1 MRRGVKSN
9 EVRFVLAK
17 NGILVSTII
26 PLLGYIMY
34 GIALGSLPSIGYSTL
49 AGILYTFTLYSPF
62 IFFPSLLPLSAI
74 SYFLASIFLYKAYK
88 YKTLRKYGIIAISL
102 SVSYIVLYV
111 YNLFFVELIPK
122 FLMSWVLI
130 GFYEIGNT
138 IQLLAWRVSLRTVLI
153 KVYGLPN
160 NLKWKINIEGQKYT
174 FSDSQAKVK
183 VNKEKPSFYVD
194 SILEGYNTYM
204 PKPNSGIISSN
215 LLEIYFTKISK
226 IPDISNWDPKLWI
239 GNKINEYEVI
249 DIIAIGGSSYVLKVK
264 RGNMLYAMKIPKI
277 SKSTPGQTRISAS
290 NIIFD
295 LSREFINLQEIG
307 YKTQNAVQLFAISE
321 IDISNIMKIE
331 KGESY
336 FYLTRPP
343 YIIIELME
351 GGNALQL
358 LNISRSKDWYRI
370 VGILIRDVAKALDII
385 HSSGYV
391 HLDVKP
397 QNIYFSKFPGSK
409 EKEILSNLTSG
420 KVVVKLGDLGSAS
433 RIGESVAEFTEFYCP
448 IDQIEAAMLKN
459 KGALPSMDVFALGA
473 TAYKLLFDSYVYP
486 KEYYELIEKAI
497 EEFQMGRGNYLNNL
511 KLARQYAILPKIN
524 NMPSWLVNLLYDML
538 LQRTNARTI
547 YTTIEYNLR

>member
-1 MRRGVKSN
+1 
-9 EVRFVLAK
+9 
-17 NGILVSTII
+17 
-26 PLLGYIMY
+26 
-34 GIALGSLPSIGYSTL
+34 
-49 AGILYTFTLYSPF
+49 
-62 IFFPSLLPLSAI
+62 
-74 SYFLASIFLYKAYK
+74 
-88 YKTLRKYGIIAISL
+88 
-102 SVSYIVLYV
+102 
-111 YNLFFVELIPK
+111 
-122 FLMSWVLI
+122 
-130 GFYEIGNT
+130 
-138 IQLLAWRVSLRTVLI
+138 
-153 KVYGLPN
+153 
-160 NLKWKINIEGQKYT
+160 
-174 FSDSQAKVK
+174 
-183 VNKEKPSFYVD
+183 
-194 SILEGYNTYM
+194 
-204 PKPNSGIISSN
+204 
-215 LLEIYFTKISK
+215 
-226 IPDISNWDPKLWI
+226 
-239 GNKINEYEVI
+239 
-249 DIIAIGGSSYVLKVK
+249 VLKVK

>member
-1 MRRGVKSN
+1 
-9 EVRFVLAK
+9 
-17 NGILVSTII
+17 
-26 PLLGYIMY
+26 
-34 GIALGSLPSIGYSTL
+34 
-49 AGILYTFTLYSPF
+49 
-62 IFFPSLLPLSAI
+62 
-74 SYFLASIFLYKAYK
+74 
-88 YKTLRKYGIIAISL
+88 
-102 SVSYIVLYV
+102 V

-358 LNISRSKDWYRI
+358 LNISGSKDWYRI

>member
-1 MRRGVKSN
+1 M
-9 EVRFVLAK
+9 
-17 NGILVSTII
+17 ILVGN
-26 PLLGYIMY
+26 L
-34 GIALGSLPSIGYSTL
+34 SIY
-49 AGILYTFTLYSPF
+49 
-62 IFFPSLLPLSAI
+62 
-74 SYFLASIFLYKAYK
+74 
-88 YKTLRKYGIIAISL
+88 R
-102 SVSYIVLYV
+102 
-111 YNLFFVELIPK
+111 
-122 FLMSWVLI
+122 
-130 GFYEIGNT
+130 
-138 IQLLAWRVSLRTVLI
+138 
-153 KVYGLPN
+153 
-160 NLKWKINIEGQKYT
+160 
-174 FSDSQAKVK
+174 
-183 VNKEKPSFYVD
+183 
-194 SILEGYNTYM
+194 
-204 PKPNSGIISSN
+204 
-215 LLEIYFTKISK
+215 
-226 IPDISNWDPKLWI
+226 
-239 GNKINEYEVI
+239 
-249 DIIAIGGSSYVLKVK
+249 
-264 RGNMLYAMKIPKI
+264 
-277 SKSTPGQTRISAS
+277 
-290 NIIFD
+290 
-295 LSREFINLQEIG
+295 IG

-397 QNIYFSKFPGSK
+397 QNIYFTKFPGSK

-420 KVVVKLGDLGSAS
+420 KVVVKLGDLGSAN

>member
-34 GIALGSLPSIGYSTL
+34 GIALGSLSSIGYSTL

-264 RGNMLYAMKIPKI
+264 RANMLYAMKIPKI

-290 NIIFD
+290 NIIIGGIIV
-295 LSREFINLQEIG
+295 LIASLVSITTREPLIDHLIKILLITGDAVIG
-307 YKTQNAVQLFAISE
+307 LGIIGLIGSLTTLYGVYKNNWKYMVSGGILGLFA
-321 IDISNIMKIE
+321 
-331 KGESY
+331 
-336 FYLTRPP
+336 PC
-343 YIIIELME
+343 
-351 GGNALQL
+351 
-358 LNISRSKDWYRI
+358 
-370 VGILIRDVAKALDII
+370 
-385 HSSGYV
+385 
-391 HLDVKP
+391 
-397 QNIYFSKFPGSK
+397 
-409 EKEILSNLTSG
+409 ILSILSIIG
-420 KVVVKLGDLGSAS
+420 GVLEIKGQKVSK
-433 RIGESVAEFTEFYCP
+433 
-448 IDQIEAAMLKN
+448 
-459 KGALPSMDVFALGA
+459 
-473 TAYKLLFDSYVYP
+473 
-486 KEYYELIEKAI
+486 
-497 EEFQMGRGNYLNNL
+497 
-511 KLARQYAILPKIN
+511 
-524 NMPSWLVNLLYDML
+524 
-538 LQRTNARTI
+538 
-547 YTTIEYNLR
+547 